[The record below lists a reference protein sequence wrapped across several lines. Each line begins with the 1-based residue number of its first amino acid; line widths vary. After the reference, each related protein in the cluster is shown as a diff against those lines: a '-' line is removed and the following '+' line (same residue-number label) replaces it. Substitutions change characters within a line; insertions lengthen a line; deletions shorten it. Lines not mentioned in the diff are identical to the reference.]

1 MALVG
6 SFPGK
11 LPSRPVSEAT
21 VERHLVDRIKARG
34 GVCEKTVSPGKRGF
48 FDRVVVVAGRVFFVE
63 TKRPSRGRLTPH
75 QKKRHDEFRAA
86 GASVVILASV
96 EEVETFAR
104 WLDDS
109 APRA

>member
-1 MALVG
+1 
-6 SFPGK
+6 
-11 LPSRPVSEAT
+11 
-21 VERHLVDRIKARG
+21 VERHLVDGITARG

-48 FDRVVVVAGRVFFVE
+48 FDRTAVIGGRVFFIE

-75 QKKRHDEFRAA
+75 QKQRHDAFRAA
-86 GASVVILASV
+86 GATVVILASV
-96 EEVETFAR
+96 EEVESFLR